1 MPFQWTLY
9 QKRMHTGAL
18 IFTKALNEGMKYEET
33 PRHAPD
39 MVHLTDV
46 NKQMNEQ
53 RKKQPKRGER
63 KAVFC
68 KI

>member
-46 NKQMNEQ
+46 NKQMNG
-53 RKKQPKRGER
+53 KQFFVRYDSC
-63 KAVFC
+63 KA
-68 KI
+68 KGKAI